1 MIVVAQI
8 GGGGKHNIREDGESV
23 NDDGFPIRVMDI

>member
-1 MIVVAQI
+1 LLRL
-8 GGGGKHNIREDGESV
+8 GGEKHNIREDGESV